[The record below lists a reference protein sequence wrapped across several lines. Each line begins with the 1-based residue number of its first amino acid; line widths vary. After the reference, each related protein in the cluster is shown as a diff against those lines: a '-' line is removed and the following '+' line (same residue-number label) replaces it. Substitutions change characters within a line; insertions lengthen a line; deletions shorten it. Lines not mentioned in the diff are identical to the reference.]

1 MPGHLDVWSDVQ
13 FSTPTPGPSVD
24 SPLDPSLPA
33 THAADPQDRRWW
45 RRARTVP
52 LVAATVGL
60 VVLGGG
66 GTAYASAHKSVTLD
80 VDGNVQKVSTFAGS
94 VQGLLAARHVDV
106 GARDLVSASGA
117 LGDGEQIVVRHAHQV
132 TVSENGT
139 QQTVWTTALTADE
152 ALSDLSAR
160 GAVISLVAS
169 RSEDGGRPELPLDL
183 TLHGPVDVLVDGTT
197 RPVQDADISVGD
209 ALNQLGV
216 TLNPLDTVEVKRSDA
231 GRVQVVVHRVVVQ
244 DVTTTSAEPFTS
256 STVNDPNQLTGT
268 RTVTTAGAAGVRTVV
283 DRVTTVD
290 GVETAREHVSND
302 VTTAPVNEVVT
313 LGTKAKPVVVTPKP
327 AAQPAAAAAPA
338 AASAASG
345 SLNWAALAQ
354 CESGGRV
361 NAVSSNGM
369 YYGLYQFSL
378 STWAA
383 MGGSGLPSQASAA
396 EQTSRAQA
404 LYDRSG
410 AGQWPVCGKN
420 LFS

>member
-13 FSTPTPGPSVD
+13 FSTLTPGSSVD
-24 SPLDPSLPA
+24 SSPSA
-33 THAADPQDRRWW
+33 AAAADPNDRRWW

-80 VDGNVQKVSTFAGS
+80 VDGDVQKVSTFAGS
-94 VQGLLAARHVDV
+94 VQGLLEARHVTV

-117 LGDGEQIVVRHAHQV
+117 LGDGEQIVVRHAHQL
-132 TVSENGT
+132 TISENGT

-152 ALSDLSAR
+152 ALADLSTR

-169 RSEDGGRPELPLDL
+169 RSQAGGRPELPLDL
-183 TLHGPVDVLVDGTT
+183 TLHGPADVVADGAT
-197 RPVQDADISVGD
+197 RPVQDANVSVGD
-209 ALNQLGV
+209 ALAQLGV
-216 TLNPLDTVEVKRSDA
+216 TLNPLDTVEVKRTDA

-244 DVTTTSAEPFTS
+244 NVTTTTAEPFTS
-256 STVNDPNQLTGT
+256 STVNDPNRLTGT

-283 DRVTTVD
+283 DQVTTVD
-290 GVETAREHVSND
+290 GVETARVNVSNE
-302 VTTAPVNEVVT
+302 VTTAPVAEVVAI
-313 LGTKAKPVVVTPKP
+313 GTKPKPVVAAPRSP
-327 AAQPAAAAAPA
+327 ASAPATAPA
-338 AASAASG
+338 AASATAG

-354 CESGGRV
+354 CESGGRA
-361 NAVSSNGM
+361 NAVSSNGL
-369 YYGLYQFSL
+369 YYGLYQFSVQ
-378 STWAA
+378 TWQA

-410 AGQWPVCGKN
+410 PGQWPVCGKY

>member
-13 FSTPTPGPSVD
+13 FSTLTPGPSTD
-24 SPLDPSLPA
+24 SPLA
-33 THAADPQDRRWW
+33 AAHAADPKDRRWW

-52 LVAATVGL
+52 VVAATVGL

-94 VQGLLAARHVDV
+94 VQGLLAARHVTV
-106 GARDLVSASGA
+106 GDRDLVSATGA
-117 LGDGEQIVVRHAHQV
+117 LGDGQQVVVRHAHQL

-139 QQTVWTTALTADE
+139 QKTVWTTALTADE
-152 ALSDLSAR
+152 ALADLSAR

-169 RSEDGGRPELPLDL
+169 RSQEGGRPELPLDL
-183 TLHGPVDVLVDGTT
+183 TLHGAADVVVDGATK
-197 RPVQDADISVGD
+197 PVQDATISVGD
-209 ALNQLGV
+209 ALTQLGV
-216 TLNPLDTVEVKRSDA
+216 TLNPLDTVEVKRTDA
-231 GRVQVVVHRVVVQ
+231 GRVQVLVHRVVVQ
-244 DVTTTSAEPFTS
+244 DVTTTSEEPFTS
-256 STVNDPNQLTGT
+256 STVNDPTQYTGKQ
-268 RTVTTAGAAGVRTVV
+268 TVTTAGVVGVRTIV

-302 VTTAPVNEVVT
+302 VTTAPVNEVVAV
-313 LGTKAKPVVVTPKP
+313 GTKAKPAPAPKP
-327 AAQPAAAAAPA
+327 AAPAAPASAPA
-338 AASAASG
+338 AASATSG

-361 NAVSSNGM
+361 DAVSSNGM
-369 YYGLYQFSL
+369 YYGLYQFSV
-378 STWAA
+378 STWQA
-383 MGGSGLPSQASAA
+383 MGGSGLPSQASAD
-396 EQTSRAQA
+396 EQTARAQA

>member
-13 FSTPTPGPSVD
+13 FSTLTPGPSAD
-24 SPLDPSLPA
+24 SPLA
-33 THAADPQDRRWW
+33 AAHAADPKDRRWW

-52 LVAATVGL
+52 VVAATVGL

-94 VQGLLAARHVDV
+94 VQGLLAARHVTV
-106 GARDLVSASGA
+106 GDRDLVSATGA
-117 LGDGEQIVVRHAHQV
+117 LGDGQQVVVRHAHQV

-139 QQTVWTTALTADE
+139 QKTVWTTALTADE
-152 ALSDLSAR
+152 ALADLSAR

-169 RSEDGGRPELPLDL
+169 RSQEGGRPELPLDL
-183 TLHGPVDVLVDGTT
+183 TLHGPADVVVDGATK
-197 RPVQDADISVGD
+197 PVQDATISVGD
-209 ALNQLGV
+209 ALTQLGV
-216 TLNPLDTVEVKRSDA
+216 TLNPLDTVEVKRTDA

-244 DVTTTSAEPFTS
+244 DVTTTSEEPFTS
-256 STVNDPNQLTGT
+256 STVDDPTQYTGK
-268 RTVTTAGAAGVRTVV
+268 RTVTTAGVVGVRTIV

-290 GVETAREHVSND
+290 GVETARDHVSND
-302 VTTAPVNEVVT
+302 VTTAPVNEVVAV
-313 LGTKAKPVVVTPKP
+313 GTKVKPAAAPKP
-327 AAQPAAAAAPA
+327 AAPASPASAPA
-338 AASAASG
+338 AASATSG

-361 NAVSSNGM
+361 DAVSSNGM
-369 YYGLYQFSL
+369 YYGLYQFSV
-378 STWAA
+378 STWQA
-383 MGGSGLPSQASAA
+383 MGGSGLPSQASAS
-396 EQTSRAQA
+396 EQTARAQA

>member
-13 FSTPTPGPSVD
+13 FSTLTPGPSAD
-24 SPLDPSLPA
+24 SPLA
-33 THAADPQDRRWW
+33 AAHAADPKDRRWW

-52 LVAATVGL
+52 VVAATVGL

-94 VQGLLAARHVDV
+94 VQGLLAARHVTV
-106 GARDLVSASGA
+106 GDRDLVSATGA
-117 LGDGEQIVVRHAHQV
+117 LGDGQQVVVRHAHQV

-139 QQTVWTTALTADE
+139 QKTVWTTALTADE
-152 ALSDLSAR
+152 ALADLSAR

-169 RSEDGGRPELPLDL
+169 RSQEGGRPELPLDL
-183 TLHGPVDVLVDGTT
+183 TLHGPADVVVDGATK
-197 RPVQDADISVGD
+197 PVQDATISVGD
-209 ALNQLGV
+209 ALTQLGV
-216 TLNPLDTVEVKRSDA
+216 TLNPLDTVEVKRTDA

-244 DVTTTSAEPFTS
+244 DVTTTSEEPFTS
-256 STVNDPNQLTGT
+256 STVDDPTQYTGK
-268 RTVTTAGAAGVRTVV
+268 RTVTTAGVVGVRTIV

-290 GVETAREHVSND
+290 GVETARDHVSND
-302 VTTAPVNEVVT
+302 VTTAPVNEVVAV
-313 LGTKAKPVVVTPKP
+313 GTKVKPVAAPKP
-327 AAQPAAAAAPA
+327 AAPAAPASAPA
-338 AASAASG
+338 AASATSG

-361 NAVSSNGM
+361 DAVSSNGM
-369 YYGLYQFSL
+369 YYGLYQFSV
-378 STWAA
+378 STWQA

-396 EQTSRAQA
+396 EQTARAQA

>member
-13 FSTPTPGPSVD
+13 FSTLTPGPSTD
-24 SPLDPSLPA
+24 SPLAASD
-33 THAADPQDRRWW
+33 AADPKDRRWW

-52 LVAATVGL
+52 VVAATVGL

-94 VQGLLAARHVDV
+94 VQGLLAARHVTV
-106 GARDLVSASGA
+106 GDRDLVSATGA
-117 LGDGEQIVVRHAHQV
+117 LGDGQQVVVRHAHQV

-139 QQTVWTTALTADE
+139 QKTVWTTALTADE
-152 ALSDLSAR
+152 ALADLSAR

-169 RSEDGGRPELPLDL
+169 RSQEGGRPELPLDL
-183 TLHGPVDVLVDGTT
+183 TLHGPADVVVDGATK
-197 RPVQDADISVGD
+197 PVQDATISVGD
-209 ALNQLGV
+209 ALTQLGV

-244 DVTTTSAEPFTS
+244 DVTTTSEEPFTS
-256 STVNDPNQLTGT
+256 STVDDPTQYTGK
-268 RTVTTAGAAGVRTVV
+268 RTVTTAGVVGVRTIV

-302 VTTAPVNEVVT
+302 VTQAPVNEVVAV
-313 LGTKAKPVVVTPKP
+313 GTKAKPVAAPKP
-327 AAQPAAAAAPA
+327 AAPASAPA
-338 AASAASG
+338 AASATSG

-361 NAVSSNGM
+361 DAVSSNGM
-369 YYGLYQFSL
+369 YYGLYQFSV
-378 STWAA
+378 STWQA
-383 MGGSGLPSQASAA
+383 MGGSGLPSQASAD
-396 EQTSRAQA
+396 EQTARAQA

>member
-13 FSTPTPGPSVD
+13 FSTLTPGPSAD
-24 SPLDPSLPA
+24 SPLA
-33 THAADPQDRRWW
+33 AAHAADPKDRRWW
-45 RRARTVP
+45 RRARTLPV
-52 LVAATVGL
+52 VAATVGL

-94 VQGLLAARHVDV
+94 VQGLLAARHVTV
-106 GARDLVSASGA
+106 GDRDLVSATGA
-117 LGDGEQIVVRHAHQV
+117 LGDGQQVVVRHAHQV

-139 QQTVWTTALTADE
+139 QKTVWTTALTADE
-152 ALSDLSAR
+152 ALADLSAR

-169 RSEDGGRPELPLDL
+169 RSQEGGRPELPLDL
-183 TLHGPVDVLVDGTT
+183 TLHGPADVVVDGATK
-197 RPVQDADISVGD
+197 PVQDATISVGD
-209 ALNQLGV
+209 ALTQLGV
-216 TLNPLDTVEVKRSDA
+216 TLNPLDTVEVKRTDA

-244 DVTTTSAEPFTS
+244 DVTTTSEEPFTS
-256 STVNDPNQLTGT
+256 STVDDPTQYTGK
-268 RTVTTAGAAGVRTVV
+268 RTVTTAGVVGVRTIV

-290 GVETAREHVSND
+290 GVETARDHVSND
-302 VTTAPVNEVVT
+302 VTTAPVNEVVAV
-313 LGTKAKPVVVTPKP
+313 GTKVKPVAAPKP
-327 AAQPAAAAAPA
+327 AAPAAPASAPA
-338 AASAASG
+338 AASATSG

-361 NAVSSNGM
+361 DAVSSNGM
-369 YYGLYQFSL
+369 YYGLYQFSV
-378 STWAA
+378 STWQA
-383 MGGSGLPSQASAA
+383 MGGSGLPSQASAG
-396 EQTSRAQA
+396 EQTARAQA

>member
-1 MPGHLDVWSDVQ
+1 MPGHPDVWSDVQ
-13 FSTPTPGPSVD
+13 FSTHTPGPSVD
-24 SPLDPSLPA
+24 APKSAP
-33 THAADPQDRRWW
+33 HAADPKDRRWW
-45 RRARTVP
+45 RRARTLP
-52 LVAATVGL
+52 LVAVTVGL

-80 VDGNVQKVSTFAGS
+80 VDGDVQKVSTFAGS
-94 VQGLLAARHVDV
+94 VQGLLTARHVSV
-106 GARDLVSASGA
+106 GDRDLVSASGR
-117 LGDGEQIVVRHAHQV
+117 LGDGQQVVVRHAHQV
-132 TVSENGT
+132 TVSQNGV

-152 ALSDLSAR
+152 ALADLNSR

-169 RSEDGGRPELPLDL
+169 RSQTGGRPELPLDL
-183 TLHGPVDVLVDGTT
+183 TLRGPAEVLVDGTT
-197 RPVQDADISVGD
+197 TPVQDANVSVGD
-209 ALNQLGV
+209 ALNRLGV
-216 TLNPLDTVEVKRSDA
+216 TLNPLDTVEVTRTDT

-244 DVTTTSAEPFTS
+244 DVTTTAAEPFSS
-256 STVNDPNQLTGT
+256 STVDDPNRYTGQ
-268 RTVTTAGAAGVRTVV
+268 RAVTTAGVAGVRTVV

-302 VTTAPVNEVVT
+302 LTTGPVNEVVAV
-313 LGTKAKPVVVTPKP
+313 GTKAKPAPAPK
-327 AAQPAAAAAPA
+327 AATSAGTASAPA

-345 SLNWAALAQ
+345 SLNWAALAG

-361 NAVSSNGM
+361 DAVSSNGM

-378 STWAA
+378 STWRA

>member
-1 MPGHLDVWSDVQ
+1 VPGHLDVWSDVQ
-13 FSTPTPGPSVD
+13 FSTLTPGPSTD
-24 SPLDPSLPA
+24 SPLAAS
-33 THAADPQDRRWW
+33 HAADPKDRRWW

-52 LVAATVGL
+52 VVAATVGL

-94 VQGLLAARHVDV
+94 VQGLLAARHVTV
-106 GARDLVSASGA
+106 GDRDLVSATGA
-117 LGDGEQIVVRHAHQV
+117 LGDGQQVVVRHAHQV

-139 QQTVWTTALTADE
+139 QKTVWTTALTADE
-152 ALSDLSAR
+152 ALADLSAR

-169 RSEDGGRPELPLDL
+169 RSQEGGRPELPLDL
-183 TLHGPVDVLVDGTT
+183 TLHGPADVVVDGATK
-197 RPVQDADISVGD
+197 PVQDATISVGD
-209 ALNQLGV
+209 ALTQLGV

-244 DVTTTSAEPFTS
+244 DVTTTSEEPFTS
-256 STVNDPNQLTGT
+256 STVDDPTQYTGK
-268 RTVTTAGAAGVRTVV
+268 RTVTTAGVVGVRTIG

-290 GVETAREHVSND
+290 GVETARDHVSND
-302 VTTAPVNEVVT
+302 VTTAPVNEVVAV
-313 LGTKAKPVVVTPKP
+313 GTKAKPVAAPKP
-327 AAQPAAAAAPA
+327 AAPAAPASAPA
-338 AASAASG
+338 AASATSG

-361 NAVSSNGM
+361 DAVSSNGM
-369 YYGLYQFSL
+369 YYGLYQFSV
-378 STWAA
+378 STWQA
-383 MGGSGLPSQASAA
+383 MGGSGLPSQASAD
-396 EQTSRAQA
+396 EQTARAQA

>member
-1 MPGHLDVWSDVQ
+1 MPGYLDVWSDVQ
-13 FSTPTPGPSVD
+13 FSTLTPGPSAD
-24 SPLDPSLPA
+24 SPLA
-33 THAADPQDRRWW
+33 AAHAADPKDRRWW

-52 LVAATVGL
+52 VVAATVGL

-94 VQGLLAARHVDV
+94 VQGLLAARHVTV
-106 GARDLVSASGA
+106 GDRDLVSATGA
-117 LGDGEQIVVRHAHQV
+117 LGDGQQVVVRHAHQV

-139 QQTVWTTALTADE
+139 QKTVWTTALTADE
-152 ALSDLSAR
+152 ALADLSAR

-169 RSEDGGRPELPLDL
+169 RSQDGGRPELPLDL
-183 TLHGPVDVLVDGTT
+183 TLHGPADVVVDGATK
-197 RPVQDADISVGD
+197 PVQDATISVGD
-209 ALNQLGV
+209 ALTQLGV
-216 TLNPLDTVEVKRSDA
+216 TLNPLDTVEVKRTDA
-231 GRVQVVVHRVVVQ
+231 GRVQVLVHRVVVQ
-244 DVTTTSAEPFTS
+244 DVTTTSEEPFTS
-256 STVNDPNQLTGT
+256 STVDDPTQYTGK
-268 RTVTTAGAAGVRTVV
+268 RTVTTAGVVGVRTIV

-290 GVETAREHVSND
+290 GVETARDHVSND
-302 VTTAPVNEVVT
+302 VTTAPVNEVVAV
-313 LGTKAKPVVVTPKP
+313 GTKVKPAPAPKP
-327 AAQPAAAAAPA
+327 AAPAAPASAPA
-338 AASAASG
+338 AASATSG

-361 NAVSSNGM
+361 DAVSSNGM
-369 YYGLYQFSL
+369 YYGLYQFSV
-378 STWAA
+378 STWQA

-396 EQTSRAQA
+396 EQTARAQA

>member
-13 FSTPTPGPSVD
+13 FSTLTPGPSAD
-24 SPLDPSLPA
+24 SPLA
-33 THAADPQDRRWW
+33 AAHAADPKDRRWW

-52 LVAATVGL
+52 VVAATVGL

-94 VQGLLAARHVDV
+94 VQGLLAARHITV
-106 GARDLVSASGA
+106 GDRDLVSATGA
-117 LGDGEQIVVRHAHQV
+117 LGDGQQVVVRHAHQV

-139 QQTVWTTALTADE
+139 QKTVWTTALTADE
-152 ALSDLSAR
+152 ALADLSAR
-160 GAVISLVAS
+160 GAAISLVAS
-169 RSEDGGRPELPLDL
+169 RSQEGGRPELPLDL
-183 TLHGPVDVLVDGTT
+183 TLHGPVDVVVDGATK
-197 RPVQDADISVGD
+197 PVQDATIAVGD
-209 ALNQLGV
+209 ALTQLGV
-216 TLNPLDTVEVKRSDA
+216 TLNPLDTVEVKRTDA

-244 DVTTTSAEPFTS
+244 DVTTTSEEPFTS
-256 STVNDPNQLTGT
+256 STVNDPAQYTGK
-268 RTVTTAGAAGVRTVV
+268 RTVTTAGVVGVRTIV

-290 GVETAREHVSND
+290 GVETARDHVSND
-302 VTTAPVNEVVT
+302 VTTAPVNEVVAV
-313 LGTKAKPVVVTPKP
+313 GTKAKPVAAPKP
-327 AAQPAAAAAPA
+327 AAPAAPASAPA
-338 AASAASG
+338 AASATSG

-361 NAVSSNGM
+361 GAVSSNGM
-369 YYGLYQFSL
+369 YYGLYQFSVA
-378 STWAA
+378 TWQA

-396 EQTSRAQA
+396 EQTARAQA

>member
-13 FSTPTPGPSVD
+13 FSTPTTGPSTD
-24 SPLDPSLPA
+24 SPLSA
-33 THAADPQDRRWW
+33 THAAEPNDRRWW

-80 VDGNVQKVSTFAGS
+80 VDGSVQQVSTFAGS
-94 VQGLLAARHVDV
+94 VQGLLAARHVTV
-106 GARDLVSASGA
+106 GERDMVSASGP
-117 LGDGEQIVVRHAHQV
+117 LDDGQQVVVRHAHQV
-132 TVSENGT
+132 TVSQNGA

-152 ALSDLSAR
+152 ALADLTSR
-160 GAVISLVAS
+160 GDVISLVAS
-169 RSEDGGRPELPLDL
+169 RSQEGGRPELPLDL
-183 TLHGPVDVLVDGTT
+183 TLRGPADVVVDGST

-209 ALNQLGV
+209 ALTQLGV
-216 TLNPLDTVEVKRSDA
+216 TLNPLDTVEVKRTDT

-244 DVTTTSAEPFTS
+244 DVTTTSEEPFAS
-256 STVNDPNQLTGT
+256 STVDDPSQYTGK
-268 RTVTTAGAAGVRTVV
+268 RTVTTAGVVGVRTVV

-290 GVETAREHVSND
+290 GAETAREHVSND
-302 VTTAPVNEVVT
+302 VTTAPVNEVVAV
-313 LGTKAKPVVVTPKP
+313 GTKAKPVAAPKP
-327 AAQPAAAAAPA
+327 APAAAASGTAPA
-338 AASAASG
+338 ASSAASG

-369 YYGLYQFSL
+369 YYGLYQFSV
-378 STWAA
+378 STWQA
-383 MGGSGLPSQASAA
+383 MGGSGLPSQASAD
-396 EQTSRAQA
+396 EQTARAQA

>member
-13 FSTPTPGPSVD
+13 FSTLTPGPSAD
-24 SPLDPSLPA
+24 SPLA
-33 THAADPQDRRWW
+33 AAHAADPKDRRWW

-52 LVAATVGL
+52 VVAATVGL

-94 VQGLLAARHVDV
+94 VQGLLAARHVTV
-106 GARDLVSASGA
+106 GDRDLVSATGA
-117 LGDGEQIVVRHAHQV
+117 LGDGQQVVVRHAHQI

-152 ALSDLSAR
+152 ALADLSAR

-169 RSEDGGRPELPLDL
+169 RSQEGGRPELPLDL
-183 TLHGPVDVLVDGTT
+183 TLHGPADVVVDGTT
-197 RPVQDADISVGD
+197 RPVQDASISVGD
-209 ALNQLGV
+209 ALTQLGV
-216 TLNPLDTVEVKRSDA
+216 TLNPLDTVEVKRTDA

-244 DVTTTSAEPFTS
+244 DVTTTSEEPFTS
-256 STVNDPNQLTGT
+256 STVDDPTQYTGK
-268 RTVTTAGAAGVRTVV
+268 RTVTTAGVVGVRTIV

-302 VTTAPVNEVVT
+302 VTTAPVNEVVAV
-313 LGTKAKPVVVTPKP
+313 GTKAKPVAAPKP
-327 AAQPAAAAAPA
+327 APAAPASAPA
-338 AASAASG
+338 AASATSG

-361 NAVSSNGM
+361 DAVSSNGL
-369 YYGLYQFSL
+369 YYGLYQFSV
-378 STWAA
+378 STWQA

-396 EQTSRAQA
+396 EQTARAQA

>member
-1 MPGHLDVWSDVQ
+1 MPGHPDVWSDVQ
-13 FSTPTPGPSVD
+13 FSTHTPGPSVD
-24 SPLDPSLPA
+24 APKSAP
-33 THAADPQDRRWW
+33 HAADPKDRRWW
-45 RRARTVP
+45 RRARTLP

-80 VDGNVQKVSTFAGS
+80 VDGDVQKVSTFAGS
-94 VQGLLAARHVDV
+94 VQGLLTARHVSV
-106 GARDLVSASGA
+106 GDRDLVSASGR
-117 LGDGEQIVVRHAHQV
+117 LGDGQQVVVRHAHQV
-132 TVSENGT
+132 TVSQNGV

-152 ALSDLSAR
+152 ALADLNSR

-169 RSEDGGRPELPLDL
+169 RSQTGGRPELPLDL
-183 TLHGPVDVLVDGTT
+183 TLRGPAEVLVDGTT
-197 RPVQDADISVGD
+197 TPVQDANVSVGD
-209 ALNQLGV
+209 ALNRLGV
-216 TLNPLDTVEVKRSDA
+216 TLNPLDTVEVTRTDT

-244 DVTTTSAEPFTS
+244 DVTTTAAEPFSS
-256 STVNDPNQLTGT
+256 STVDDPNRYTGQ
-268 RTVTTAGAAGVRTVV
+268 RAVTTAGVAGVRTVV

-302 VTTAPVNEVVT
+302 LTTGPVNEVVAV
-313 LGTKAKPVVVTPKP
+313 GTKAKPAPAPK
-327 AAQPAAAAAPA
+327 AATSAGTASAPA

-345 SLNWAALAQ
+345 SLNWAALAG

-361 NAVSSNGM
+361 DAVSSNGM

-378 STWAA
+378 STWRA